1 MGQTIARIIGVFL
14 LLALLPASVGAAS
27 GVSETDGRY
36 VRIILETR
44 SDKAF
49 ADGIEWKAEWKYDTR
64 GDGAVEEV
72 SFQEY
77 FDAAEKELS
86 KDAPDGMIVLPDYP
100 IPGGYVEFYFKGAA
114 PGFVDLHITCGL
126 PGERAPLADARFRIA
141 VFSDMKMQVFKS
153 LEKYDWGDLE

>member
-1 MGQTIARIIGVFL
+1 MGQTIARVIGVFL
-14 LLALLPASVGAAS
+14 LLALLPASAGAAS
-27 GVSETDGRY
+27 SASETDGRY

-64 GDGAVEEV
+64 GDGVIEEV

-86 KDAPDGMIVLPDYP
+86 KDAPDGMIVLPNYP

-114 PGFVDLHITCGL
+114 PGFVDLHIMCGM
-126 PGERAPLADARFRIA
+126 PVETTPLVDARFRIA
-141 VFSDMKMQVFKS
+141 VFSDLKMHVIKS
-153 LEKYDWGDLE
+153 SEKYDWDDLD